1 MRDARHIA
9 NEFIRLSKQQNRLL
23 TPMQI
28 QKLVYFAHA
37 RMLSLHGRSLISQN
51 FEAWQYGPVVPVL
64 YRALSRHGSYGV
76 QETIAMGT
84 ERTRST
90 REQDILNW
98 SFNKYSQLSGPELS
112 KLTHAPDAPWAKA
125 QERGEDVIPNDSIES
140 YYTEE
145 WREETL
151 ETLRRAQSND
161 ELMAAVGEGI
171 AQFERGEF
179 NTCRTPDEIE
189 SIVATRAGRRA

>member
-9 NEFIRLSKQQNRLL
+9 NEFIRRSRQQNRLL
-23 TPMQI
+23 THMQI

-37 RMLSLHGRSLISQN
+37 RMLSLHGRPLISQN
-51 FEAWQYGPVVPVL
+51 FEAWQYGPVVRDL
-64 YRALSRHGSYGV
+64 YRSLNRHGSRRV
-76 QETIAMGT
+76 QETIPMVTEGT
-84 ERTRST
+84 GSIRER
-90 REQDILNW
+90 DIVNW

-125 QERGEDVIPNDSIES
+125 QERGEDIIPNDSIES

-145 WREETL
+145 WREDTL

-161 ELMAAVGEGI
+161 DLMKTVGEGI

-179 NTCRTPDEIE
+179 NTCRTPDELE
-189 SIVATRAGRRA
+189 SIVATRAGRHA